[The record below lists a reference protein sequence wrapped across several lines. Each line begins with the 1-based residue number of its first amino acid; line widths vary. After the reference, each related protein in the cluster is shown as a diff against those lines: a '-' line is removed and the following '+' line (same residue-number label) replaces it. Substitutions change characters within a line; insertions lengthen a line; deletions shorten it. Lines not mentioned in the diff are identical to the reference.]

1 MVELRPQVMLETTP
15 AWLEE
20 SYARLSFSRHAGGH
34 ATPAVQFKNASRPV
48 ITQKLTGLIP
58 LCMTHFRENLDF

>member
-58 LCMTHFRENLDF
+58 LCILGKLGLLT